1 MLHATDVLKLCRTVA
16 SVLSANTAAWC
27 RCVPVRIARGTMH
40 VMDDI
45 VQQAMAKW
53 PNVPACYGWLGLDA
67 RGRWF
72 LRDDAV
78 QACGPFPESKGSLLE
93 HEKLLAFI
101 ARNYAAD
108 AQGQWFFQNGPQRVY
123 VDLEVAPWVW
133 RIEADLQLRTHT
145 GLAACATECLLDEQ
159 GRVYLDS
166 AIGLGLVHTLDMLQV
181 ADALEQ
187 GLWQTQSVQ
196 ASELP
201 LRYGFVRHPHAAVA
215 KTSPSISRKKPA

>member
-1 MLHATDVLKLCRTVA
+1 MCGNANATDAGKLCPNA
-16 SVLSANTAAWC
+16 AHLLSADIAVFCQSAPMW
-27 RCVPVRIARGTMH
+27 VPRGTMR

-53 PNVPACYGWLGLDA
+53 PHVPACYGWLGLDA
-67 RGRWF
+67 RGRWY
-72 LRDDAV
+72 LRDEAV
-78 QACGPFPESKGSLLE
+78 QAAGSFPHSKGDLLQ
-93 HEKLLAFI
+93 HDKLIAFI
-101 ARNYAAD
+101 GRNYAAD

-123 VDLEVAPWVW
+123 VDLEIAPWVW
-133 RIEADLQLRTHT
+133 RIESDLRLCTHT
-145 GLAACATECLLDEQ
+145 GRIASATECLLDGQ

-187 GLWQTQSVQ
+187 GLWVAQPVQ

-201 LRYGFVRHPHAAVA
+201 ERYGFVRSPQAAL
-215 KTSPSISRKKPA
+215 KTLP